1 MMSLFCPFLTFEP
14 FIVGPWCVSRHYQFL
29 VLIRNGQAIAVHT
42 FCVLVLR
49 WSAPKYISILV
60 VLIIWIFIT
69 LVIVIPYSIHRNQ
82 RFYGNVV
89 YCKFFLFSDPNY
101 YVEVSL

>member
-1 MMSLFCPFLTFEP
+1 MFFVARMTSLFCLFLTIEP
-14 FIVGPWCVSRHYQFL
+14 FNAGPWCVSRRYQFL
-29 VLIRNGQAIAVHT
+29 VFFIGNEQAIAVHA

-49 WSAPKYISILV
+49 WRAPKYISKLV

-82 RFYGNVV
+82 RFYGDAGG
-89 YCKFFLFSDPNY
+89 YCTFLIF
-101 YVEVSL
+101 